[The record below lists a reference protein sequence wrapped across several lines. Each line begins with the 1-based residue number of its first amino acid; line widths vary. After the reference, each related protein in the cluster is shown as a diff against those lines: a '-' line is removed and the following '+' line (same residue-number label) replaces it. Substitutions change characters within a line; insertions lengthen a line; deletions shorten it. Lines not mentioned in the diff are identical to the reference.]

1 MELRRRLASG
11 TALALVLL
19 VTCAGALLGDR
30 LLGGIRIDLTERGLY
45 TLSDGSRHRLEGL
58 GTPLILKLYFSRSL
72 ASGQPELTS
81 HARNA
86 ERMLRNF
93 ARASDGRIRVRVIE
107 PEPFSPEADAAR
119 EAGLRAVP
127 LGTGD
132 GIHLGIVGRRD
143 EAGHAPPEVIPFL
156 HPERQRFLEYEI
168 ARLVDE
174 LDRDRA
180 PRVALISSLPTTSRR
195 GPPAAF
201 VEQLESRFE
210 LLRPDLDGGGELTQI
225 DVLVLVHPRQ
235 LSAAA
240 RYAIDQY
247 VLAGGPALVFVDPH
261 AEHDRAPQ
269 NELFSVPGRSRASD
283 PGELLEA
290 WGIDWRQDRVLLDAG
305 AALSVERE
313 PGTPPRSHLAMPG
326 YERPALESNDV
337 VMARLERINLSTA
350 GVLRPRADAETR
362 FEPLI
367 RSTVDSAL
375 VDVTRVRGL
384 TDPTDLS
391 GGFRPDDE
399 RHVLAARVRGP
410 ARTAFPDPGG
420 ADRSATRHRERG
432 NIHVLVV
439 ADTDLLDDRLW
450 VRVEDFFDRTIV
462 TPWASNGDLVINAV
476 DHLAG
481 SEALLGIRGGSGFER
496 PFERVEAI
504 RRAAEAEVSE
514 RIRSLEE
521 QLAATE
527 RRLESLPD
535 RAVDAASDPEL
546 ATALTRHREQ
556 RLALRTELRAARHRL
571 TAEVDALGVR
581 LKLIAIVLV
590 PALVALVGVLTGWR
604 RLRQTLPSRTILH
617 DQHDKGARP

>member
-19 VTCAGALLGDR
+19 VTCAGALLADR

-45 TLSDGSRHRLEGL
+45 TLSDGSRHLLAKLE
-58 GTPLILKLYFSRSL
+58 TPLTLDLYFSRSL
-72 ASGQPELTS
+72 ASSQPELTS

-119 EAGLRAVP
+119 EAGLRPVP
-127 LGTGD
+127 MAGGD
-132 GIHLGIVGRRD
+132 GIHLGIVGRRGD
-143 EAGHAPPEVIPFL
+143 AGHAPPRVIPFL
-156 HPERQRFLEYEI
+156 HPDRQRFLEYEI

-174 LDRDRA
+174 LARDRA
-180 PRVALISSLPTTSRR
+180 PRVALISGLPTTSRR

-210 LLRPDLDGGGELTQI
+210 LSRPELDAGDELAGI
-225 DVLVLVHPRQ
+225 DVLVLVHPRH

-261 AEHDRAPQ
+261 AELDRAPQ
-269 NELFSVPGRSRASD
+269 DELFPVPGRPRASD

-290 WGIDWRQDRVLLDAG
+290 WGIDWPRDRVVLDAG
-305 AALSVERE
+305 AALGVEMQ
-313 PGTPPRSHLAMPG
+313 PGAPPRAHLAMPG
-326 YERPALESNDV
+326 YDRSALDNDDV

-350 GVLRPRADAETR
+350 GVLRPRPDAETR

-375 VDVTRVRGL
+375 VDVTRVQGL
-384 TDPTDLS
+384 TDPTGLS
-391 GGFRPDDE
+391 RGFRPDDE
-399 RHVLAARVRGP
+399 RHVLAARVRGA
-410 ARTAFPDPGG
+410 ARTAFPEPGG
-420 ADRSATRHRERG
+420 AGRSATRHRERG
-432 NIHVLVV
+432 DIHVLVV
-439 ADTDLLDDRLW
+439 ADTDLLADRLW

-481 SEALLGIRGGSGFER
+481 SEALLGIRGGPDFER

-527 RRLESLPD
+527 RRLESLRD

-546 ATALTRHREQ
+546 AAALNRHREQ

-571 TAEVDALGVR
+571 TAEVDSLGMR

-590 PALVALVGVLTGWR
+590 PALVALVGILTGWR
-604 RLRQTLPSRTILH
+604 RLRRNSPIEDH
-617 DQHDKGARP
+617 DRHDKGARP

>member
-19 VTCAGALLGDR
+19 ATCAGALLADR
-30 LLGGIRIDLTERGLY
+30 LLGGIRIDLTERGLH
-45 TLSDGSRHRLEGL
+45 TLSDGTRHLLAEL
-58 GTPLILKLYFSRSL
+58 GTPLTLDLYFSRSL
-72 ASGQPELTS
+72 ASGQPELTT
-81 HARNA
+81 HGRNA

-93 ARASDGRIRVRVIE
+93 ARASQGRIRVRLIE

-119 EAGLRAVP
+119 EAGLQAVP
-127 LGTGD
+127 MPGGD
-132 GIHLGIVGRRD
+132 DLHLGIVGRRD
-143 EAGHAPPEVIPFL
+143 DEDRASARVIPFL

-174 LDRDRA
+174 LARDRA
-180 PRVALISSLPTTSRR
+180 PRVALISGLPTTSRR

-210 LLRPDLDGGGELTQI
+210 LIRPELDGGDELAQI
-225 DVLVLVHPRQ
+225 DVLMLVHPRH

-261 AEHDRAPQ
+261 AELERAPED
-269 NELFSVPGRSRASD
+269 ELFPLPGRSLASD
-283 PGELLEA
+283 PGRLLEA
-290 WGIDWRQDRVLLDAG
+290 WGIDWPRDRVVLDAG
-305 AALSVERE
+305 AALGVETD
-313 PGTPPRSHLAMPG
+313 PGAPPRAHLAMPG
-326 YERPALESNDV
+326 YDRAALDADDV
-337 VMARLERINLSTA
+337 VTAQLERINLSTA
-350 GVLRPRADAETR
+350 GVLRPRPDAETR

-375 VDVTRVRGL
+375 VDVTRVQGL

-391 GGFRPDDE
+391 RDFRPDAE

-410 ARTAFPDPGG
+410 ARTAFPEPDGEAG
-420 ADRSATRHRERG
+420 SGTRHRG
-432 NIHVLVV
+432 TGDIHVLVV
-439 ADTDLLDDRLW
+439 ADTDLLADRLW

-481 SEALLGIRGGSGFER
+481 SEALLGIRGGPGFER
-496 PFERVEAI
+496 PFERVEAM
-504 RRAAEAEVSE
+504 RRAAEAELAG

-521 QLAATE
+521 RLAATE
-527 RRLESLPD
+527 RRLETLRD
-535 RAVDAASDPEL
+535 RSADAGSDPEL
-546 ATALTRHREQ
+546 AAALARHREQ

-571 TAEVDALGVR
+571 TAEVEALGTR

-590 PALVALVGVLTGWR
+590 PALIALIGLLTGWR
-604 RLRQTLPSRTILH
+604 RLRRHSPIDEGAIHH
-617 DQHDKGARP
+617 DH